1 MSKGGAEVPRL
12 FPHLLEAEADMPAEM
27 YIYAVTKVFV
37 EFLRNH
43 EANHELQSQGC
54 FFVLVTTAYTL
65 MRSGVE
71 VGFFRKCYA
80 RLLIQNPATPLNHTS
95 SDLVL
100 LRVTVIGNEMWHDV
114 RVRELE
120 SVLRHR
126 EELIRSLEGTVA
138 QKESELSF
146 VLKEKFELSKVV
158 VASRSASLSCAPS
171 YLGAQRVSSAETSAE
186 SFDDSAESPGGCTAV
201 DPNAKPSSFS
211 LQLTDLGD
219 AHVEEGLSKEHFGTC
234 GLAEGS
240 QGGHSTS
247 TEGRSCETP
256 DGSEIKD
263 LEPHDKD
270 GQSSCRKI
278 HDSKVLHWQENEDPV
293 HAGGC
298 RLRPA
303 LHTESRSDDLENA
316 AVSEEVDDKF
326 LTPSHSKQIISQA
339 EHANPTKPD
348 PHSATSTCTPTAQS
362 RSESPSAARS
372 KPLLADALKYLSSNR
387 WRLDSKSK
395 RPAGAGKPTCVTR
408 SEDSLVR
415 ELAVQNDDF
424 PTAKGSS
431 ALWPDIEDTVANAEE
446 DVDGGMEASDPAS
459 MHSGTRVQT
468 QARIDAEAETSDVL
482 AMHDEL
488 SSKIDALQ
496 NAFEEICQELDAV
509 RKENRA
515 LNRLSCL
522 DDKHTHSSAQSSG
535 SEVPP
540 ATEGETCTPPL
551 PSALKCYILPENG
564 KLQCRSPKQLNDCT
578 MEQLKAAIN
587 SLEQKLHEAQMDR
600 QRLEE
605 SKCKTDAAL
614 AATQEEL
621 KETKMQLTSL
631 EKQCKLLQDIDK
643 RTWRALE
650 MLILAKDTGDG
661 ISDNNI

>member
-1 MSKGGAEVPRL
+1 MVQPGSAVPGTTCFEKEKECSNYGNSHAEISSAYSGSVKDKLKKFEGMNRQGNPQPLGRRTLLNQKDQEIRPRIL
-12 FPHLLEAEADMPAEM
+12 ALASEN
-27 YIYAVTKVFV
+27 KVGD
-37 EFLRNH
+37 
-43 EANHELQSQGC
+43 S
-54 FFVLVTTAYTL
+54 
-65 MRSGVE
+65 
-71 VGFFRKCYA
+71 
-80 RLLIQNPATPLNHTS
+80 
-95 SDLVL
+95 
-100 LRVTVIGNEMWHDV
+100 V
-114 RVRELE
+114 RDQVRELE

-171 YLGAQRVSSAETSAE
+171 YIGAQRVSSAETSAE

-234 GLAEGS
+234 GLAEGR

-256 DGSEIKD
+256 DGSETKD

-278 HDSKVLHWQENEDPV
+278 HDLKVLHWQENEDPV

-339 EHANPTKPD
+339 EHANPIKPD

-459 MHSGTRVQT
+459 MHSGTRFQAELFFKALMVQT

-515 LNRLSCL
+515 LNRWVGTQEENLCREQGI
-522 DDKHTHSSAQSSG
+522 SA
-535 SEVPP
+535 VT
-540 ATEGETCTPPL
+540 A
-551 PSALKCYILPENG
+551 ALQNG
-564 KLQCRSPKQLNDCT
+564 KLQCRSPEQLNDCT